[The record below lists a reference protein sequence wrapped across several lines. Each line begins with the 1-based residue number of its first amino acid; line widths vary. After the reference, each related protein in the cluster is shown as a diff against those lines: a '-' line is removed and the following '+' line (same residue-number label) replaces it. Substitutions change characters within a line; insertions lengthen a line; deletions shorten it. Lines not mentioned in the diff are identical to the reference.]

1 MINIDFTLF
10 LQMIQFLIILV
21 IGKKLIYDPVS
32 ATINSRN
39 SKIQSLLKESENLK
53 KEVAAYKKDYEE
65 KLAAIKLEV
74 AEYQKKMRDEAMSL
88 ANEMISKVKDE
99 VDKKIAKARKDMEIQ
114 FETSK
119 VALEAEAGA
128 LADLIVEKMIGNIH

>member
-1 MINIDFTLF
+1 
-10 LQMIQFLIILV
+10 
-21 IGKKLIYDPVS
+21 
-32 ATINSRN
+32 
-39 SKIQSLLKESENLK
+39 
-53 KEVAAYKKDYEE
+53 VAAYKKDYEE

-74 AEYQKKMRDEAMSL
+74 AEYQKKMRDEALSL
-88 ANEMISKVKDE
+88 ANEMIGKVKDE

-128 LADLIVEKMIGNIH
+128 LADLIVENESVIYIKELGVKRIFYLFINVIIPAATFASEGGKGENPFMGFSGDLLFLYCSFIYL